1 MYIQTNQVF
10 YYIIQ
15 HLLSVYY
22 GLVTMQDARAVVLKW
37 GQFGP
42 QGTFDNVCRLFRLAW
57 LGKRDHLVFIGWTRL
72 EMLLNILQWTR
83 QLPQW
88 RIIQSK
94 MPIGWE
100 TLYEVEKPCMKDKKS
115 NKRQYLPSKRLL
127 SSEGVEGRSRARG
140 VRAAEKGGDA

>member
-1 MYIQTNQVF
+1 
-10 YYIIQ
+10 
-15 HLLSVYY
+15 
-22 GLVTMQDARAVVLKW
+22 MQDARAVVLKW

-42 QGTFDNVCRLFRLAW
+42 QGTFDNVCRLFWLAW

-94 MPIGWE
+94 MPIVLRLRNPVWRI
-100 TLYEVEKPCMKDKKS
+100 KS
-115 NKRQYLPSKRLL
+115 RTRGNICLPNAYCPVKEWKVGAEHGVLGLQRREGMLKSKYWKTNGNLAGILRM
-127 SSEGVEGRSRARG
+127 ERNDFMQRE
-140 VRAAEKGGDA
+140 